1 LRNNSNLITMKKIYL
16 IVCIIVALLFSN
28 NTNAQQLK
36 VLNQSKSSL
45 SLELTIDNY
54 NIKEIIDGDEVFHEI
69 ALSSIMIPNDK
80 GKPNLP
86 SVNRFIALSQ
96 GAKANVIVESY
107 EKEILKNINIAPSKG
122 VVSEYDTTDYRY
134 DKDLSVYSRNELYP
148 NNIVSLTEQMN
159 LRGVDAV
166 GLSIAPVQF
175 NPVSKELI
183 IHKKINIRV
192 EFEGGNGT
200 FGDNRLHSMYWDPI
214 LQHNILNYN
223 NISKID
229 YAKRMERW
237 ITDDAEGAEYLIIIP
252 DNESFR
258 EQAQR
263 LADYR
268 SKQGII
274 TKVYSL
280 KDMDTYSP
288 EDIKEWFTNA
298 YNNWEIAPVAVCL
311 LGDYSTNPNE
321 GIPAF
326 TFDFNG
332 YATYISDRPFADIDN
347 DLLPDIA
354 ISRLS
359 ASDVEEAKIMVDK
372 QIDYEFNNPVTDEK
386 FYDSPIMTCAFQ
398 MEKWFQIST
407 ESVNG
412 YLSSIGKEPYRYTMH
427 YYYGSNYNGKQWSS
441 ASNTEQ
447 VVNYFGPNGLNYI
460 PATPDE
466 LGGFIDQNSD
476 EDHLINKI
484 SQEPGYILL
493 NRDHGWFSIWDCPHL
508 SSYSIPDLTNHNKL
522 PFVLSINCASGAFDQ
537 HNCLAEAF
545 MKAENAGGIGVIAA
559 TYETHTYTNDS
570 YIWGIWDF
578 FENDFLPDY
587 GTNTENNGDYMP
599 AFANV
604 SAKHF
609 LYQQN
614 FPNTYEN
621 TRELTSNLF
630 HAHCDAFLKLYSE
643 VPQPMNI
650 EHDEIYYCESNT
662 FKVKAPAGSIIG
674 ISTDDINGIK
684 TIAFAEG
691 TGNMQDINIPHNVLP
706 GNKLYITVTKANHLR
721 YEQEVITSTNEAFVI
736 IDDFNL
742 YEDSH
747 EITLNQDTY
756 IDLKLKNIGKEDA
769 SSLNLSLSCNT
780 DIINITDN
788 NNTIDIIGVNDEVM
802 IEDAFHLD
810 ITDDIA
816 NGTTITFS
824 LNIEHNGTSHEEKF
838 DVLVNSYN
846 FEIISINAEVA
857 EGDVNNLIDP
867 NEYAKIKLTIE
878 NSSNYKMENIIA
890 NLISN
895 NDYIK
900 VISENIELNSLN
912 IGERTDLEFEIFIK
926 WNINPEPV
934 SLTLELNIDNCKIR
948 KDFEKLLGT
957 LAENF
962 ENGTLENL
970 SWTNDAETP
979 WYVDNSESYEGN
991 YSLRSGNIGD
1001 DQSTEISISI
1011 ENFNEQNVS
1020 FYYKVSSEEYWDYFS
1035 FYIDGTQMLQ
1045 ADGKTGWRY
1054 AEFSIPTGTHTYT
1067 WAYNKDISS
1076 ESGSDCVWID
1086 NIVFPCSSFTSI
1098 EETEEDNIKIHPNPA
1113 KDFIKLSA
1121 VSYQLSA
1128 VRVYSYLGML
1138 VEEIETCSNEME
1150 IDVSNYNPGLYLFN
1164 IESEN
1169 KIISKKIVIK

>member
-1 LRNNSNLITMKKIYL
+1 MKKHIL
-16 IVCIIVALLFSN
+16 FFVIIILLVISN
-28 NTNAQQLK
+28 SSKAQNLVVK
-36 VLNQSKSSL
+36 NESKSSL

-86 SVNRFIALSQ
+86 SVNRFIALPQ

-122 VVSEYDTTDYRY
+122 IVSEYELTDEHFS
-134 DKDLSVYSRNELYP
+134 KDRNIYSKDELYP

-192 EFEGGNGT
+192 EFEGGNGM
-200 FGDNRLHSMYWDPI
+200 FGDDRLRSMYWDPI

-223 NISKID
+223 NISEID

-237 ITDDAEGAEYLIIIP
+237 ITGDAEGAEYLIIIP

-274 TKVYSL
+274 TEVYSL
-280 KDMDTYSP
+280 G
-288 EDIKEWFTNA
+288 DINVNSHEELRNWIIDA
-298 YNNWEIAPVAVCL
+298 YNNWGIAPVAVCL
-311 LGDYSTNPNE
+311 FGDYDTNPSY
-321 GIPAF
+321 GISAF
-326 TFDFNG
+326 TFDFNE
-332 YATYISDRPFADIDN
+332 YTTYISDRPFADIDN

-359 ASDVEEAKIMVDK
+359 ASDDEEAKIMVDK
-372 QIDYEFNNPVTDEK
+372 QINYEFLNPVTDEK
-386 FYDSPIMTCAFQ
+386 FYESPIMTCAFQ

-427 YYYGSNYNGKQWSS
+427 YYYGSNYNGEQWSS
-441 ASNTEQ
+441 ANNTEQ

-466 LGGFIDQNSD
+466 LGGFIDYNSD
-476 EDHLINKI
+476 EEYLLNKI

-508 SSYSIPDLTNHNKL
+508 SSYSIPDLTNYGKL

-537 HNCLAEAF
+537 YNCLAEAF
-545 MKAENAGGIGVIAA
+545 MKAENAGGVGVIAA

-630 HAHCDAFLKLYSE
+630 HAHCDAFLRLYSE
-643 VPQPMNI
+643 VPQQMEI
-650 EHDEIYYCESNT
+650 VHDDIYYNESGSFNI
-662 FKVKAPAGSIIG
+662 KAPHGSVIG
-674 ISTDDINGIK
+674 ISTDEGGK
-684 TIAFAEG
+684 TKALALAEG
-691 TGNMQDINIPHNVLP
+691 TGNMQVINIPNTVIP
-706 GNKLYITVTKANHLR
+706 GNKLYVTVTKQNHLR
-721 YEQEVITSTNEAFVI
+721 YEESVVISTDEAFI
-736 IDDFNL
+736 MMYDFNL
-742 YEDSH
+742 YEDSQ

-756 IDLKLKNIGKEDA
+756 LDLKLRNIGKEDA
-769 SSLNLSLSCNT
+769 SSVNLSLSCDN
-780 DIINITDN
+780 DLINITN
-788 NNTIDIIGVNDEVM
+788 NNNIVDNISADEIVNV
-802 IEDAFHLD
+802 EDAFHLD
-810 ITDDIA
+810 IVSEIP
-816 NGTTITFS
+816 NGSTITFT
-824 LNIEHNGTSHEEKF
+824 LNIEHDGTNHEEKF
-838 DVLVNSYN
+838 EVSVNSYN
-846 FEIISINAEVA
+846 FEITNIKAE
-857 EGDVNNLIDP
+857 ESDGDGNGFIDP
-867 NEYAKIKLTIE
+867 GEIAKFILSVE
-878 NSSNYKMENIIA
+878 NSSNYDMENIVA

-895 NDYIK
+895 TNFIR
-900 VISENIELNSLN
+900 VISKDIAIPSLN
-912 IGERTDLEFEIFIK
+912 IGEKTDLEFEFYVE
-926 WNINPEPV
+926 WNILPEPI
-934 SLTLELNIDNCKIR
+934 SFTLEFDIEGSKIR
-948 KDFEKLLGT
+948 HDFEKLLGT

-962 ENGTLENL
+962 ENGVIENDL
-970 SWTNDAETP
+970 WQNDFNNP
-979 WYVDNSESYEGN
+979 WYVDSNETYEGN
-991 YSLRSGNIGD
+991 YSMRSGNIGD
-1001 DQSTEISISI
+1001 DSNTQISITLETFS
-1011 ENFNEQNVS
+1011 EQVLS
-1020 FYYKVSSEEYWDYFS
+1020 FHYKVSSEENWDYFY
-1035 FYIDGTQMLQ
+1035 FYIDGEQKIAAT
-1045 ADGKTGWRY
+1045 GETGWML
-1054 AEFSIPTGTHTYT
+1054 AEYLISEGTHTYK
-1067 WAYNKDISS
+1067 WIYQKDFMS
-1076 ESGSDCVWID
+1076 EDGNDCVWID

-1098 EETEEDNIKIHPNPA
+1098 EEKEEDNIKVYPNPTR
-1113 KDFIKLSA
+1113 DFVNIIIDDKNIK
-1121 VSYQLSA
+1121 VKH
-1128 VRVYSYLGML
+1128 
-1138 VEEIETCSNEME
+1138 IK
-1150 IDVSNYNPGLYLFN
+1150 IYNSIGINVISQDFENSVDIKELPAGLYVIN
-1164 IESEN
+1164 IYCDN
-1169 KIISKKIVIK
+1169 KTYVKKIYVE

>member
-1 LRNNSNLITMKKIYL
+1 MKKHIL
-16 IVCIIVALLFSN
+16 FFVIIILLVISN
-28 NTNAQQLK
+28 SSKAQSLVVK
-36 VLNQSKSSL
+36 NESKSSL

-86 SVNRFIALSQ
+86 SVNRFVALPQ

-122 VVSEYDTTDYRY
+122 IVSEYELTDEHFS
-134 DKDLSVYSRNELYP
+134 KDRNIYSKDELYP

-183 IHKKINIRV
+183 VYKKIKFIV
-192 EFEGGNGT
+192 EFEGGNGL
-200 FGDNRLHSMYWDPI
+200 FGDDRLRSMYWDPI

-237 ITDDAEGAEYLIIIP
+237 IADDAEGAEYLIIIP

-274 TKVYSL
+274 TEVYSL
-280 KDMDTYSP
+280 G
-288 EDIKEWFTNA
+288 DINVNSHEELRNWIIDA

-311 LGDYSTNPNE
+311 FGDYDTNPSY
-321 GIPAF
+321 GISAF

-332 YATYISDRPFADIDN
+332 YSTYISDRPFADIDN

-359 ASDVEEAKIMVDK
+359 ASDDEEAKIMVDK
-372 QIDYEFNNPVTDEK
+372 QINYEFLNPVTDEK
-386 FYDSPIMTCAFQ
+386 FYESPIMTCAFQ

-427 YYYGSNYNGKQWSS
+427 YYYGSNYNGEQWSS
-441 ASNTEQ
+441 ANNTEQ

-466 LGGFIDQNSD
+466 LGGFIDYNSD
-476 EDHLINKI
+476 EEYLLNKI

-508 SSYSIPDLTNHNKL
+508 SSYSIPDLTNYGKL

-537 HNCLAEAF
+537 YNCLAEAF
-545 MKAENAGGIGVIAA
+545 MKAENAGGVGVIAA

-570 YIWGIWDF
+570 YTWGLWDF

-643 VPQPMNI
+643 VPQEMNI
-650 EHDEIYYCESNT
+650 EHDYSYFNESNT
-662 FKVKAPAGSIIG
+662 FNIKAPVGSTIA
-674 ISTDDINGIK
+674 ISIKEQDEIK
-684 TIAFAEG
+684 TVAIAEG
-691 TGNMQDINIPHNVLP
+691 TGSTQSIYIPENIYLECDMYV
-706 GNKLYITVTKANHLR
+706 TVTKTNCLR
-721 YEQEVITSTNEAFVI
+721 YEERIIVTTNEAYVTMM
-736 IDDFNL
+736 DFNL
-742 YEDSH
+742 YDDSH
-747 EITLNQDTY
+747 EIILNQDCY
-756 IDLKLKNIGKEDA
+756 LDLKLRNIGATDA
-769 SSLNLSLSCNT
+769 TTINLSLSCNT

-788 NNTIDIIGVNDEVM
+788 NNEINGIDINEEVT

-824 LNIEHNGTSHEEKF
+824 LNIEHDGTSHEEKF
-838 DVLVNSYN
+838 EVLVNSYN
-846 FEIISINAEVA
+846 FEIINIYAEEA
-857 EGDVNNLIDP
+857 EGDGNNLIDP

-878 NSSNYKMENIIA
+878 NSGNYKMDNIIA

-895 NDYIK
+895 NDYIN
-900 VISENIELNSLN
+900 VISENVELNPLY

-957 LAENF
+957 LAEDF

-979 WYVDNSESYEGN
+979 WYVDNSESYEGDF
-991 YSLRSGNIGD
+991 SLRSGNIGD
-1001 DQSTEISISI
+1001 NQATEISITI
-1011 ENFNEQNVS
+1011 ENFNEQNIS
-1020 FYYKVSSEEYWDYFS
+1020 FYYKVSSEEYWDYLS
-1035 FYIDGTQMLQ
+1035 FYIDGNLMLQ
-1045 ADGKTGWRY
+1045 ADGETGWRY

-1067 WAYNKDISS
+1067 WEYNKDMFS

-1086 NIVFPCSSFTSI
+1086 NIVFPCSSFTFI
-1098 EETEEDNIKIHPNPA
+1098 EETEEDNIKIYPNPA
-1113 KDFIKLSA
+1113 RDFVNIIIDDKNIK
-1121 VSYQLSA
+1121 VKH
-1128 VRVYSYLGML
+1128 
-1138 VEEIETCSNEME
+1138 IK
-1150 IDVSNYNPGLYLFN
+1150 IYNSIGINVISQDFENSVDIKELPAGLYFIN
-1164 IESEN
+1164 IYCDN
-1169 KIISKKIVIK
+1169 KTYVKKIYVE